1 MTFLFTAKFA
11 MSVSLRTESFRSH
24 MQPAAK
30 SHVRMIMP
38 RAGSQF
44 ARDEKGVEYHSTVF
58 SSPRGVLLE
67 D

>member
-11 MSVSLRTESFRSH
+11 MSLSLRMESFRSH

-38 RAGSQF
+38 RGGLQL
-44 ARDEKGVEYHSTVF
+44 ARDERWVRYCSTLF
-58 SSPRGVLLE
+58 YFPRGVLLE